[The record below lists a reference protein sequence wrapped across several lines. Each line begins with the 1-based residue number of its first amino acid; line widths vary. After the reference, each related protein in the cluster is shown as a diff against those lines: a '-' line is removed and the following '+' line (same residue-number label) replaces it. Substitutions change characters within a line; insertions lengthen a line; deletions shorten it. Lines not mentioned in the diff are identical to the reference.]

1 MWTITPPLTGTVNIT
16 LVSAMVLGKIIPIDY
31 TYDINMDG
39 NLIGTTNTSGNL
51 TIANVTVD
59 LHTFEAFSNFGT
71 GYGYTIQN
79 YI

>member
-59 LHTFEAFSNFGT
+59 LHTF
-71 GYGYTIQN
+71 
-79 YI
+79 